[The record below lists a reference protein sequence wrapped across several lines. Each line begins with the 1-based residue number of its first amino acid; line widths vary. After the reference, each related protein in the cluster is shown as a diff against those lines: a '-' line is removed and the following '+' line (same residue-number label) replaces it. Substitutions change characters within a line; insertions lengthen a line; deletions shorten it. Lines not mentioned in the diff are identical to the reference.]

1 MRKKSAYPKGI
12 HEEMNRALKQGE
24 IKEGFQALEKWL
36 KDKYPNLDIPKGTI
50 NSWVHNYRHT
60 GDVCGRPKPTVQP
73 SPKPEPKTSSSASDI
88 ADALLVRVVKAIDDS
103 DFKDG
108 QLLAAKKN
116 IARLEDEQRRLT
128 DELSRILKIHNE
140 QVSSRDVK
148 LIQTVGDVETLMK
161 RAKLR

>member
-1 MRKKSAYPKGI
+1 MRKKSAYPKGL
-12 HEEMNRALKQGE
+12 HERLNQALKQGE

-50 NSWVHNYRHT
+50 NSWAHNYRHT
-60 GDVCGRPKPTVQP
+60 GDVRERPKPTVQP
-73 SPKPEPKTSSSASDI
+73 SSKSSTSASDI
-88 ADALLVRVVKAIDDS
+88 ADALLVRVVKALDDS

-108 QLLAAKKN
+108 QLLTSRKA

-140 QVSSRDVK
+140 QVNSRDVK
-148 LIQTVGDVETLMK
+148 LIKTVGDVETLMK